1 MNKPDLDTIEL
12 VRLMVDKFYTKVRK
26 DELLAPIFE
35 ERIGDHWKEHL
46 EKMYK
51 FWQTILHDEHTYYG
65 SPFPPH
71 ANMPVEQKH
80 FDRWLE
86 LFNQNLNELSEGPLK
101 EEASWRAQK
110 MVQMFMYKIE
120 YLRNQ

>member
-1 MNKPDLDTIEL
+1 MNKQDLDTIEL

>member
-35 ERIGDHWKEHL
+35 ERIDDHWKEHL

-86 LFNQNLNELSEGPLK
+86 LFNQNLNELFEGPLK

-110 MVQMFMYKIE
+110 MAQMFMYKIE